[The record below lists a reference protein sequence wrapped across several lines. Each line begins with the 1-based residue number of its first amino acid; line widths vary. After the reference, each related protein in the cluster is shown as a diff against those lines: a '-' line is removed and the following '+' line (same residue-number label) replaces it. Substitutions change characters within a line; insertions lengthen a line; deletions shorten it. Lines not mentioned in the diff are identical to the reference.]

1 MASTGNKVMATKIPL
16 GVRVEPEIKE
26 AITQAA
32 NKDRRKLTAQVEMIL
47 AEWLDAKKKKAK

>member
-1 MASTGNKVMATKIPL
+1 MATKIPL